1 MFKKSTSN
9 KSKLKVTGLVPTNVP
24 RKLSARDVAL
34 GMGRKATEEEIE
46 EYLDRPHGKTIP
58 LKNGIEQI
66 KAKLTKQ

>member
-9 KSKLKVTGLVPTNVP
+9 KSNIKVTGLAPTNVP
-24 RKLSARDVAL
+24 RKLSAREVAL

-58 LKNGIEQI
+58 LKNSIEQI
-66 KAKLTKQ
+66 KAKLAKL